1 MRARAICCA
10 VLLCVL
16 AAHAAPVNLLRNA
29 GFESDLAT
37 GDWGISWGSF
47 KREPSWKPPEG
58 AYAGFIR
65 GGVDPNIGVIQQ
77 VEGLKPGTVY
87 RLSAR
92 FRMEN
97 GFTAA
102 KCRFKLEFM
111 NDNWQVI
118 EGKTRELNDL
128 AKDTWVPRA
137 VTATTPAGVTRA
149 QIVFEAEGIVGNGS
163 VAADAWALES
173 LTP

>member
-1 MRARAICCA
+1 MKARAIYCA
-10 VLLCVL
+10 LLLCAL
-16 AAHAAPVNLLRNA
+16 AGYAAPVNLLRNP
-29 GFESDLAT
+29 GFESDLASE
-37 GDWGISWGSF
+37 DWGISWGSF
-47 KREPSWKPPEG
+47 KRESSWRPPEG

-65 GGVDPNIGVIQQ
+65 GGVDPNIGIIQQ
-77 VEGLKPGTVY
+77 LEGLKPGTVY

-111 NDNWQVI
+111 NENWQSVA
-118 EGKTRELNDL
+118 GKTHELNDL
-128 AKDTWVPRA
+128 ARDTWVPRA
-137 VTATTPAGVTRA
+137 ITATAPADVTRA
-149 QIVFEAEGIVGNGS
+149 QVVFEAEGIVGNAS
-163 VAADAWALES
+163 VASDGWVLEP